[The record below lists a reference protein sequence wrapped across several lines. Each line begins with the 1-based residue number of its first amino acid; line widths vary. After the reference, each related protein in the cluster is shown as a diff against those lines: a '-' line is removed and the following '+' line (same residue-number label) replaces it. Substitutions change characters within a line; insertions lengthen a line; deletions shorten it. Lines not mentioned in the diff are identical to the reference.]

1 MNDILKS
8 KLDMDSFAGVKV
20 SPKLQTLLT
29 EMLHSNP
36 NFNFVAS
43 GKIGWAPDTVM
54 NKVNVF
60 DGAQAVGN
68 IQVLTRDHDQKQVYH
83 ISTDRIHRKRG
94 STNTKVTQN
103 LKNAMGI
110 IKDFFKPIPID
121 TIAEKIVKEAA
132 DKIAS
137 MHTTAGSAVRG
148 ALRGEGEIM
157 AMEFFYDM
165 QDGKADTSK
174 LPDALVDKGM
184 ASDWREKVHTYRV
197 MASVRDQF
205 KAKNGALVRVE
216 KDGSLSMIDLQT
228 KQFVPCKT
236 TYDLPTN
243 YQEKI
248 TMLKIVDVDQ
258 PIEHIGVRYEDGDSV
273 NQVYVTHDVFFLIGG
288 DTFTDC

>member
-137 MHTTAGSAVRG
+137 MHTTAGNAVRG

-258 PIEHIGVRYEDGDSV
+258 PIEHIGVRYEDGDRV

>member
-8 KLDMDSFAGVKV
+8 KLDMDKFVGVKV

-36 NFNFVAS
+36 NFNFVAN

-54 NKVNVF
+54 HSANVF

-68 IQVLTRDHDQKQVYH
+68 VQVLTREHDQKLVYH
-83 ISTDRIHRKRG
+83 ITTDRIHRKRG
-94 STNTKVTQN
+94 ATNTKVTQN

-110 IKDFFKPIPID
+110 IKDFFKPIPVD
-121 TIAEKIVKEAA
+121 TVAAKIISEAA
-132 DKIAS
+132 DTIGSMLSTAS
-137 MHTTAGSAVRG
+137 GSLRN
-148 ALRGEGEIM
+148 ALRSEGEIM

-174 LPDALVDKGM
+174 IPDALVDKGM

-197 MASVRDQF
+197 MTSVRDQF

-248 TMLKIVDVDQ
+248 TMLKIVDADQ
-258 PIEHIGVRYEDGDSV
+258 PIEHIGVRYTDNDKV
-273 NQVYVTHDVFFLIGG
+273 NQVYVTYDVFFLIGG
-288 DTFTDC
+288 ETFTDC